1 MTDHVYIRHIQGA
14 PKDCSMFKS
23 KYVKEVNDIIR
34 TSINETVNYP
44 VKIKAHRSVI
54 LTE

>member
-1 MTDHVYIRHIQGA
+1 MYISDIYKVLRRTVQ
-14 PKDCSMFKS
+14 
-23 KYVKEVNDIIR
+23 EVNDIIR